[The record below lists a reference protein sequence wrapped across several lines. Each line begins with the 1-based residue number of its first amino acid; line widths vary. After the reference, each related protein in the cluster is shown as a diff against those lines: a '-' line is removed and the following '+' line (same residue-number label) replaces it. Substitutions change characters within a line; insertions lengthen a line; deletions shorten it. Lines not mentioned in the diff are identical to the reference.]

1 MKAFKVGLI
10 IIAAVLPSCAGNM
23 VLRAADGAAYYYG
36 QVSFFSPDGKL
47 PYGNTDSA
55 VKREVMDGGER
66 IVETVTQ
73 PGPGHAMSPREFV
86 TELKRRKKTL
96 VYDVSDAGGTF
107 TGSVTYKDSG
117 LKAWTY
123 DIKLKEGGTIKGSGW
138 LTPEG
143 VKTEKRLLGV
153 ARPMTVR
160 EDLKTVSE
168 GEYKMRVDE
177 MRPPAGAE

>member
-1 MKAFKVGLI
+1 MRKNTYFTITNRHSRQKLSTITTKEPLI
-10 IIAAVLPSCAGNM
+10 IIAAGLSSCAGNM

-107 TGSVTYKDSG
+107 TGS
-117 LKAWTY
+117 
-123 DIKLKEGGTIKGSGW
+123 
-138 LTPEG
+138 G
-143 VKTEKRLLGV
+143 VY
-153 ARPMTVR
+153 P
-160 EDLKTVSE
+160 S
-168 GEYKMRVDE
+168 RVGFPAPN
-177 MRPPAGAE
+177 PPAL